1 MGLQEIMAEDR
12 FVVAGDTLNEEK
24 YAFRIKHAL
33 LEHGYQVQCVGK
45 ELSSLND
52 IQGELGIIDLCIHPA
67 KGIGLLRECR
77 KPCRGVLI
85 QPGAESQE
93 IFDYL
98 KEQGIPYLRVAPWW
112 DCGCILKK
120 RKRKD
125 KIRYKRGGK

>member
-24 YAFRIKHAL
+24 FAFRIKHAL

-98 KEQGIPYLRVAPWW
+98 KEQGIPYLQ
-112 DCGCILKK
+112 GCALVGLRLYPKK
-120 RKRKD
+120 EKKER
-125 KIRYKRGGK
+125 